1 MATKAE
7 QLGEEVVKAVRSFVK
22 LSLAKR
28 DQRLDT
34 LEKMLREIE
43 SQTKAFRYVGTWEA
57 GRTYARGNFATFAG
71 SVWSC
76 KRDTTTRPGDG
87 DAWQLAVKAGRDGRD
102 LR

>member
-1 MATKAE
+1 MTKGQE
-7 QLGEEVVKAVRSFVK
+7 LGSSIVTAVRAYVEK
-22 LSLAKR
+22 ALGRR
-28 DQRLDT
+28 DQRLEV
-34 LEKMLREIE
+34 LEKRVNDIE
-43 SQTKAFRYVGTWEA
+43 LQTKSFHYTGTWEA

-76 KRDTTTRPGDG
+76 RRDTTTRPGDG